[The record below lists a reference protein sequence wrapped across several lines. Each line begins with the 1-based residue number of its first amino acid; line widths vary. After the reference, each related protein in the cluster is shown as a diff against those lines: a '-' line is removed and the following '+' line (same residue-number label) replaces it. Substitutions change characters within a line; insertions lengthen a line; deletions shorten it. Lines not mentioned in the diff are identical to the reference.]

1 MKNLVFLPK
10 AASDIDQIY
19 DYTEEKWGYE
29 QAEDY
34 VFALRDRC
42 HALAKGIARG
52 RKVGSIKPSRFGLR
66 LTLHYLQR
74 RRSDDYDRS
83 HPSSADEYWRT
94 SLTLFCNGLHRAS
107 PCASR

>member
-1 MKNLVFLPK
+1 MKKLVFLPK

-42 HALAKGIARG
+42 HALVKGIARG
-52 RKVGSIKPSRFGLR
+52 RKVGGIKPDYLALVSGSHFIIYKDAAQTITIVRI
-66 LTLHYLQR
+66 LHQR
-74 RRSDDYDRS
+74 MNIGA
-83 HPSSADEYWRT
+83 H
-94 SLTLFCNGLHRAS
+94 L
-107 PCASR
+107 